1 MAHLLIVYAYEM
13 DERRLGVFAA
23 VARCLSFSE
32 AARSLHLSQPA
43 VSQQV
48 ATLEAELGA
57 KLFERSTRRV
67 RLTAAGSA
75 LLARSESLLREYA
88 DVRRTI
94 AAAEGRIAGDL
105 QIAASLTIGAYVLPP
120 VLAELARRHPEVRT
134 RVTIQNTEEVV
145 AALRAGRADLGFVEG
160 ERVEDPA
167 IAFRMLREDEL
178 VVIAPVGHRFEA
190 LESVPLAELVNE
202 PFVLREPGS
211 GTRQVAESYLRGAG
225 VDVGS
230 LRVVAELSGIDAIKA
245 AVAAG
250 LGVSLIS
257 KSALPAGQRGNLVD
271 RRIEGIR
278 LVREMSAARLAR
290 SPMLPAASLLVE
302 LVAAAS
308 VPEVWGQPS

>member
-1 MAHLLIVYAYEM
+1 MIVYAYEM
-13 DERRLGVFAA
+13 DERRLEVFAT

-75 LLARSESLLREYA
+75 LLTRSESLLREYS
-88 DVRRTI
+88 DVRRAV

-105 QIAASLTIGAYVLPP
+105 RIAASLTIGAYVLPT
-120 VLAELARRHPEVRT
+120 VLVELARRHPEVRT

-145 AALRAGRADLGFVEG
+145 AALRTGHADLGFVEG
-160 ERVEDPA
+160 ERVDDPA
-167 IAFRMLREDEL
+167 IVFRTLREDEL
-178 VVIAPVGHRFEA
+178 VVIAPAGHRFEA

-211 GTRQVAESYLRGAG
+211 GTRQVAESYLRSAG

-230 LRVVAELSGIDAIKA
+230 LRIVAELSGIDAIKA

-257 KSALPAGQRGNLVD
+257 KSALPAGERSNLVD

-278 LVREMSAARLAR
+278 LVREMSAAVVAR

-308 VPEVWGQPS
+308 APEVWGQP

>member
-1 MAHLLIVYAYEM
+1 MVHLLIAYAYEM
-13 DERRLGVFAA
+13 DERRLEVFAT

-57 KLFERSTRRV
+57 KLFERTTRRV

-88 DVRRTI
+88 DVRRAI

-120 VLAELARRHPEVRT
+120 VLAELSRRHPEVRT

-160 ERVEDPA
+160 ERIEDPA
-167 IAFRMLREDEL
+167 IAFRTLREDEL
-178 VVIAPVGHRFEA
+178 VVIAPVGHRFQA
-190 LESVPLAELVNE
+190 LESVPLAEFVNE

-211 GTRQVAESYLRGAG
+211 GTRQVAESYLRSAG

-230 LRVVAELSGIDAIKA
+230 LRIVAELSGIDAIKA

-257 KSALPAGQRGNLVD
+257 KSALPTGERGNLVD

-278 LVREMSAARLAR
+278 LVREMSAARVAR
-290 SPMLPAASLLVE
+290 SPMLPAASLLIE
-302 LVAAAS
+302 LVAASSA
-308 VPEVWGQPS
+308 PEVWGQP